1 MLPLSTST
9 PVLSCLYCHS
19 CISCLYCFPGCP
31 KIPILHC
38 SKCGHGHLHRWT
50 RKKTSQQ
57 FQKLHSQVTSSYVFV
72 ASLNFH
78 SCLYCHSCI
87 SCLYFFLL
95 SFLSGM
101 PKNTN
106 LVLFKRGGGVKCDTE
121 QLLRFYFPFRG
132 VAMSSKH
139 LMYIVNY
146 LELLFHL

>member
-1 MLPLSTST
+1 MSVTNKRYAST

-78 SCLYCHSCI
+78 SYLLFVI
-87 SCLYFFLL
+87 FLHRQNFWRIKL
-95 SFLSGM
+95 T
-101 PKNTN
+101 PE
-106 LVLFKRGGGVKCDTE
+106 KR
-121 QLLRFYFPFRG
+121 
-132 VAMSSKH
+132 
-139 LMYIVNY
+139 VNY
-146 LELLFHL
+146 YKIHSKLPIFCVITAKYTVNCQFFALNL